1 MAFDTAIMTD
11 SQHAHHQR
19 KGMHEMKNGKRPKKI
34 SMKKTC
40 TMAWHAVFAFACILT
55 LSAWIVPDTA
65 SAQCM
70 SGYYREGRTCVRC
83 PAGTL
88 LAGSANVD
96 GDEFYALSKEDYLS
110 IIDTSANVCLGG
122 PLPDGTF
129 IMTIDNVGD
138 CDDSD
143 PNVYPGAP
151 EIPGNGK
158 DDNCNGEIDE
168 GGGPTVT
175 SVTSVSATVSDGA
188 HGTGTVIP
196 ITVVFSGAVTVT
208 GTPQLTLETGATD
221 ETADFASGSGSDTLT
236 FNYTVAA
243 GNTSADLD
251 YTDTAALVANG
262 GTIKDGSDADAV
274 LTLPAPAAAGS
285 LGADHAIVIDG
296 TAPSITAFVRQIPA
310 DQTTDADTLTF
321 RVTFSEAVQNVGT
334 ADFSL
339 NSTTTAGVTGVTPAG
354 DAATYD
360 VTLSGG
366 NLAGFNGDVGLNLAE
381 ARDITDLAG
390 NALPAGEPA
399 IDETYTLSNISPTPT
414 VTTQAVSSIDSTTAT
429 AGGTITDLGSPNP
442 TAHGV
447 CWDTSETPTIDDD
460 YTDEGAA
467 GSTGAFTSSI
477 TRLLEGTTYHVRA
490 YATNSVGT
498 SYGAQESFKTL
509 ATTTSTV
516 VNGNWSATGT
526 WSDGLIPV
534 SGQSVTIAHNV
545 IVDTTPEIK
554 VINGLTISSDKTLTF
569 STGQALTVNGT
580 LNASDGTIT
589 FSGTGTLN
597 LAGTVGCSAFG
608 TFNKGQGTVNY
619 SGAAQSVD
627 DINYYNLT
635 LSGSGTKTLC
645 GNQDIDSNL
654 SIEDSVTLD
663 VSESNYGIN
672 IADNW
677 SNSGTFTAREGTV
690 TFTGS
695 SESTVGSGGSSF
707 YALTLN
713 KSAGAVTTKLS
724 PNANLTVTNILAI
737 TKGTFDLDTSDVNIS
752 LGGILNIGADGRWIK
767 SSDNNKTLTF
777 TGTSC
782 EITDSSSPVQN
793 LGNVKVD

>member
-1 MAFDTAIMTD
+1 
-11 SQHAHHQR
+11 
-19 KGMHEMKNGKRPKKI
+19 MKNGKRPKKI

-70 SGYYREGRTCVRC
+70 IGYYRDGRTCVRC
-83 PAGTL
+83 PAGTMGVGRL
-88 LAGSANVD
+88 YDWDDD
-96 GDEFYALSKEDYLS
+96 GYTMTWEEVLS
-110 IIDTSANVCLGG
+110 IRDSAAATCVDDITEDMC
-122 PLPDGTF
+122 D
-129 IMTIDNVGD
+129 GD

-168 GGGPTVT
+168 GGGPT
-175 SVTSVSATVSDGA
+175 VTSVSATVSDGA

-251 YTDTAALVANG
+251 YTDTAALAANG

-285 LGADHAIVIDG
+285 LGANKAIVIDT
-296 TAPSITAFVRQIPA
+296 TAPSITAFIRQTPA

-360 VTLSGG
+360 VTVSGG

-467 GSTGAFTSSI
+467 SATGAFT
-477 TRLLEGTTYHVRA
+477 TAMTGLVAGTIYHVRA

-677 SNSGTFTAREGTV
+677 SNSGTFTARKGTV
-690 TFTGS
+690 TFMGS

-724 PNANLTVTNILAI
+724 PDTDLTVTHALAI
-737 TKGTFDLDTSDVNIS
+737 TKGTFDLDTGDVNIS
-752 LGGILNIGADGRWIK
+752 LGGTLNIGADGRWIK